1 MRVGYFQFAPIFG
14 EAEKNIN
21 KVRAALSGADAD
33 LMVLPELFSTGYQF
47 VSKEEALDLSEEVPG
62 GAGCRELVEIAAD
75 RKMYMVAGMA
85 ERASKQ
91 CYNSAVLIG
100 PQGVIGI
107 YRKTHLFFEE
117 TLWFSPGDT
126 GFQVFDIDTARLG
139 LMVCFDW
146 YFPEA
151 ARTLALKGAEILC
164 HPSNL
169 VLPNCPDAMITR
181 CLENRV
187 FSVTCNRT
195 GYEERG
201 GKPRL
206 TFIGKSR
213 IISPGGE
220 VLATAPPD
228 GDELAVVEIDPA
240 LARDKKLNVHNDLFA
255 ARRPE
260 MYGDFRPKA
269 ED

>member
-1 MRVGYFQFAPIFG
+1 MKIGLYQFAPIFG
-14 EAEKNIN
+14 EVEKNIN
-21 KVRAALSGADAD
+21 KVRAALAGVDAD

-47 VSKEEALDLSEEVPG
+47 VSKEEALDMAEEVPNG
-62 GAGCRELVEIAAD
+62 PACRALKEIAAE
-75 RKMYMVAGMA
+75 KGMHIVAGLA
-85 ERASKQ
+85 ERAGGR
-91 CYNSAVLIG
+91 CYNSAVLVG
-100 PQGVIGI
+100 PTGVIGA

-117 TLWFSPGDT
+117 TLWFTPGDT
-126 GFQVFDIDTARLG
+126 GFQVFDIGTARLG

-151 ARTLALKGAEILC
+151 ARTLALKGADILC

-187 FSVTCNRT
+187 FSITCNRT

-213 IISPGGE
+213 IVSPRGE
-220 VLATAPPD
+220 TLVSASPMD
-228 GDELAVVEIDPA
+228 EELAMVEVEPA
-240 LARDKKLNVHNDLFA
+240 LARDKRLNAYNDLFE

-260 MYGDFRPKA
+260 WYCD
-269 ED
+269 

>member
-1 MRVGYFQFAPIFG
+1 MKIGYYQFAPIFG
-14 EAEKNIN
+14 EVEKNIN
-21 KVRAALSGADAD
+21 RVRAALSTADAD

-47 VSKEEALDLSEEVPG
+47 VSKEEALGLSEEIPG
-62 GAGCRELVEIAAD
+62 GPACRALEEIAAE
-75 RKMYMVAGMA
+75 KQMHIVAGLA
-85 ERASKQ
+85 ERAGDR
-91 CYNSAVLIG
+91 CYNSAALVG
-100 PQGVIGI
+100 PNGVIGA

-117 TLWFSPGDT
+117 TLWFTPGDT
-126 GFQVFDIDTARLG
+126 GFHVYDIGTARLG

-146 YFPEA
+146 YFPES
-151 ARTLALKGAEILC
+151 ARTLALKGADILC

-206 TFIGKSR
+206 TFIGKGR
-213 IISPGGE
+213 IVSPKGE
-220 VLATAPPD
+220 VLATAPTE
-228 GDELAVVEIDPA
+228 GDELAVVEVDPL
-240 LARDKKLNVHNDLFA
+240 LARDKSLNVHNDLFK

-260 MYGDFRPKA
+260 MYELG
-269 ED
+269 

>member
-1 MRVGYFQFAPIFG
+1 MKIGYYQFAPIFG
-14 EAEKNIN
+14 ETEKNIN
-21 KVRAALSGADAD
+21 KVRATLSTAEAD

-47 VSKEEALDLSEEVPG
+47 VSKEEALALSEEVPG
-62 GAGCRELVEIAAD
+62 GPACRALAEIAAEK
-75 RKMYMVAGMA
+75 KMYIVAGLA
-85 ERASKQ
+85 ERSGDC
-91 CYNSAVLIG
+91 CYNSAVLVGPEGIIG
-100 PQGVIGI
+100 T

-117 TLWFSPGDT
+117 TLWFTPGDT
-126 GFQVFDIDTARLG
+126 GFHVFDVGQARLG

-146 YFPEA
+146 YFPES
-151 ARTLALKGAEILC
+151 ARTLALQGADILC

-201 GKPRL
+201 GNPRL

-213 IISPGGE
+213 IVSPKGE
-220 VLATAPPD
+220 VLATAPPN
-228 GDELAVVEIDPA
+228 GEELAVVEVDPA
-240 LARDKKLNVHNDLFA
+240 LARDKKLNAYNDLFE
-255 ARRPE
+255 ARRTE
-260 MYGDFRPKA
+260 MYKLRYQ
-269 ED
+269 